1 MGLIEVMLA
10 MGIAAVA
17 SVAMI
22 SLLIRSSRAS
32 LQSELMIR
40 ATEVAARELDYV
52 RALRDTYSWT
62 EFVKIVN
69 GDDAAKGAN
78 CVPASVGGTAMC
90 HVDTTSGHS
99 VGKVVGYVNTTGSPP
114 TPRDLKWFFYVTESD
129 GSIAVTESSTSL
141 RVHVQVEWTIGKENQ
156 YTHIYTDLSNWR
168 GN

>member
-10 MGIAAVA
+10 MGIAAAA

-32 LQSELMIR
+32 LQSELMTR
-40 ATEVAARELDYV
+40 ATEVAARELDYA

-69 GDDAAKGAN
+69 GDDTDKGAN
-78 CVPASVGGTAMC
+78 CVPTSVGGTEMC
-90 HVDTTSGHS
+90 HVDTTYALP
-99 VGKVVGYVNTTGSPP
+99 VGKVIGDFNTAGSP
-114 TPRDLKWFFYVTESD
+114 PRDLKWFFYVTESN

-141 RVHVQVEWTIGKENQ
+141 RVHVQVEWTTGKENQ